1 MADLNKVILCLQKI
15 KSKTLG
21 QNQHNL
27 KSFLIKDSEYSPEL
41 AENLI
46 DEAVQA
52 NIVKSIMFNGKISC
66 RIVKTDSDDDATIS
80 VPELITRKMKE
91 PMPIQSFWKKIQP
104 TY

>member
-1 MADLNKVILCLQKI
+1 MADLNKVILYLQKI
-15 KSKTLG
+15 KSKNLG
-21 QNQHNL
+21 LSQDNL
-27 KSFLIKDSEYSPEL
+27 KSFLVKDYEYSPEL

-66 RIVKTDSDDDATIS
+66 RIVKTDSDDDATVS

-91 PMPIQSFWKKIQP
+91 PMPIQTKKIQP